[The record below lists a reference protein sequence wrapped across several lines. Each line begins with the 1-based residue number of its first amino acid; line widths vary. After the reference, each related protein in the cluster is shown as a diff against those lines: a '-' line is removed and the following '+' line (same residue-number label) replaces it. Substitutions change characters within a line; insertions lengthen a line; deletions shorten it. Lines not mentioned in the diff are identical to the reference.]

1 VSQQHDT
8 SSTITP
14 ALTSHSAI
22 PWAGELRATI
32 LLILG
37 LLALRLI
44 YQITL
49 CPYGLVGDE
58 AHYWEWSRHPSLS
71 YYTKGPGVGW
81 TIFAATTLLGHAE
94 WAIRTPAA
102 IASAL
107 TMFAVAML
115 ATSCAKGDRRVGFL
129 AAALVALVPGYQ
141 AIAMLMT
148 IDGPYVACWALASWA
163 GWCAMKP
170 ADAQRQNNDTRL
182 VAWACVGAA
191 IGAGFLY
198 KYTILLLALGL
209 LIYAVL
215 AWRASRSATGP
226 SQKNWLGP
234 VVALLVLFVC
244 ISPVFIWNHQHHWP
258 TLRHLLGHLRVEG
271 GDLPVRHE
279 SYTPWW
285 TAHFFL
291 TQAGLLGPV
300 LAAMVMICIVGKR
313 DRSRDSSSE
322 DRRTRTYLLCCGLPV
337 VLFYFGVSLRQEI
350 EGNWPIAG
358 YVTLLVL
365 VAMRLMR
372 ELDHHASITRAWLDL
387 PANLRNR
394 VGWLRRGP
402 ETLWQVLWHWALGV
416 GVVSL
421 LALAYL
427 PAVAALPVVGKRVP
441 MHRLMGQ
448 RQAVTQ
454 LAGVIE
460 AVQLRDGVAP
470 LIFTDHYSRAS
481 SIAYYLPGQPRVFSA
496 TSRLGGRRSAY
507 DFFPDTDLTSPE
519 LRSKNVV
526 LVGGFVHFEGP
537 NRRWHEAFS
546 FRDITPA
553 MINGKMGPQRAK
565 YRDLNIWIASDY
577 QGPLVPAEGTS
588 PGKGQPPKKAQ
599 EDDGPTP

>member
-1 VSQQHDT
+1 MSQQHDS

-14 ALTSHSAI
+14 ALASHRAM

-81 TIFAATTLLGHAE
+81 TILAATTLLGHAE

-102 IASAL
+102 IASAV

-129 AAALVALVPGYQ
+129 AAALVALAPGYQ
-141 AIAMLMT
+141 AIALLMT

-170 ADAQRQNNDTRL
+170 ADAQRQKDDTRL
-182 VAWACVGAA
+182 VSWGCVGAA

-198 KYTILLLALGL
+198 KYTILLLAVGL
-209 LIYAVL
+209 LIYAL
-215 AWRASRSATGP
+215 LSWRASRNATGP
-226 SQKNWLGP
+226 ASHKNWPGP
-234 VVALLVLFVC
+234 VVALLVMLVC
-244 ISPVFIWNHQHHWP
+244 ISPVFIWNHQHNWP

-279 SYTPWW
+279 PYTPWW
-285 TAHFFL
+285 TAQFFL

-300 LAAMVMICIVGKR
+300 LAAMVVICIVRGDSK
-313 DRSRDSSSE
+313 RDSSAE
-322 DRRTRTYLLCCGLPV
+322 DRRARAYLLCCGLPV
-337 VLFYFGVSLRQEI
+337 VLFYFGVSLWREI

-372 ELDHHASITRAWLDL
+372 ELDHHASLTRDWLDL
-387 PANLRNR
+387 PAHQRKR
-394 VGWLRRGP
+394 MGWLRRGP
-402 ETLWQVLWHWALGV
+402 ETPWQVLWHWALGV
-416 GVVSL
+416 GIVSL
-421 LALAYL
+421 IALAYL
-427 PAVAALPVVGKRVP
+427 PAVASLPVVGKRVP

-448 RQAVTQ
+448 RQAVAD
-454 LAGVIE
+454 LARVIE
-460 AVQLRDGVAP
+460 AVRQRDGVAP

-519 LRSKNVV
+519 LRSRNVV
-526 LVGGFVHFEGP
+526 LVGGFVNFEGP

-553 MINGKMGPQRAK
+553 MIDDPAGPQRAK

-588 PGKGQPPKKAQ
+588 LGKGQPPRKAQ

>member
-1 VSQQHDT
+1 MSQPHD

-14 ALTSHSAI
+14 ALASHRAI
-22 PWAGELRATI
+22 PWAGDVRAT
-32 LLILG
+32 LLMVLG
-37 LLALRLI
+37 LLALRLL

-81 TIFAATTLLGHAE
+81 TILAATTLLGHAE

-102 IASAL
+102 IASAVA
-107 TMFAVAML
+107 MFAIYKL
-115 ATSCAKGDRRVGFL
+115 ATSCAKGDRRAGFL
-129 AAALVALVPGYQ
+129 AAALFALSPGYQ
-141 AIAMLMT
+141 AVALLMT

-170 ADAQRQNNDTRL
+170 GEAAKHGENDDAR
-182 VAWACVGAA
+182 VIPWACVGAA

-198 KYTILLLALGL
+198 KYTILLLTLGL
-209 LIYAVL
+209 LMFAVL
-215 AWRASRSATGP
+215 AWRASRSAAGASP
-226 SQKNWLGP
+226 QKNWLGP
-234 VVALLVLFVC
+234 VVALLVMLVC
-244 ISPVFIWNHQHHWP
+244 ISPVILWNHQHQWP

-279 SYTPWW
+279 TYTPWW
-285 TAHFFL
+285 TAQFFI

-300 LAAMVMICIVGKR
+300 IAAMVVLCIVR
-313 DRSRDSSSE
+313 HDSKYENSAE
-322 DRRTRTYLLCCGLPV
+322 DRATRTYLLCCGLPV
-337 VLFYFGVSLRQEI
+337 VLFYFGVSFWREI

-365 VAMRLMR
+365 VALRLMR
-372 ELDHHASITRAWLDL
+372 ELDHHAALTRAWLDS
-387 PANLRNR
+387 PSRKR
-394 VGWLRRGP
+394 VGILRQGP

-441 MHRLMGQ
+441 LHRLMGQ
-448 RQAVTQ
+448 RQAVTE
-454 LAGVIE
+454 LARVIE
-460 AVQLRDGVAP
+460 SIRQRDGNAP

-481 SIAYYLPGQPRVFSA
+481 TIAYYLPGQPRVFSA

-507 DFFPDTDLTSPE
+507 DFFADTDLTSPD
-519 LRSKNVV
+519 LLHKNVV
-526 LVGGFVHFEGP
+526 LVGGL
-537 NRRWHEAFS
+537 RSRWHEAMGFA
-546 FRDITPA
+546 DITPA
-553 MINGKMGPQRAK
+553 MIDEPTGSRRAL
-565 YRDLNIWIASDY
+565 YRDLTIWIATDY

-588 PGKGQPPKKAQ
+588 PGQGQPAKKAQ
-599 EDDGPTP
+599 VDDGPNP